1 MRAVRMFVYAIA
13 APLLASALSG
23 CIVVPPR
30 HYHGGGGGYGGGGY
44 GGGYSEGY
52 GPAVGGPPSAGYI
65 WIEGYWDWRGGRRT
79 WVDGHWGPP
88 RR

>member
-1 MRAVRMFVYAIA
+1 MRAIRRMVGAMA
-13 APLLASALSG
+13 AALLASALSG

-30 HYHGGGGGYGGGGY
+30 HYHGGGGYGYRD
-44 GGGYSEGY
+44 GY
-52 GPAVGGPPSAGYI
+52 GPAVAGPPAVGYV
-65 WIEGYWDWRGGRRT
+65 WIDGCWEWREGRRT